1 MVKNMFC
8 MWLQETYEVE
18 DCKIFN
24 DCTTNSF
31 ESLFS
36 SIPSS
41 FSCSYSSNGVTISNS
56 GSYSSMILGTQ
67 FNSPISVEY
76 EIIDHT
82 SSAPTISYGTSGS
95 TVVYSEYKSTKVA
108 VDFTGT
114 NINVTSTLAKWRYEI
129 DTNEIRIYRNDSLV
143 YTGNYSIST
152 LALQLALS
160 SNRSA
165 TIKNF
170 KIKAL

>member
-1 MVKNMFC
+1 MV
-8 MWLQETYEVE
+8 LQETYELE

-36 SIPSS
+36 SIPSG
-41 FSCSYSSNGVTISNS
+41 FSRSYSSNGVTISNS
-56 GSYSSMILGTQ
+56 GSYGSMILSTQ
-67 FNSPISVEY
+67 FNSPVSVEY

-82 SSAPTISYGTSGS
+82 SSAPTIRYGTSGS
-95 TVVYSEYKSTKVA
+95 TIVYSEYKSSKTA

-114 NINVTSTLAKWRYEI
+114 NINVASTIGKWRYEI

-143 YTGNYSIST
+143 HTGNYSLST
-152 LALQLALS
+152 LALQLELS